1 MKGVDFCGDVG
12 FQAAFCG
19 DGAAGGAGID
29 GRQGLDTNGKASG
42 MNVRPTTASG
52 HRTRACVPHTPYTL
66 VLKFVP
72 PAGKVCGVATHAVG
86 GDAGYGL
93 LSGERLPEKSKAV

>member
-1 MKGVDFCGDVG
+1 MWDFRLPFVG
-12 FQAAFCG
+12 I
-19 DGAAGGAGID
+19 GAAGGVGID
-29 GRQGLDTNGKASG
+29 GRQGLDTKGKASG

-66 VLKFVP
+66 VLKFVS
-72 PAGKVCGVATHAVG
+72 PAGRVCGVATHAVG

-93 LSGERLPEKSKAV
+93 LIRLSDGLWARWQAGIS